1 MAPRV
6 SQRSRAQTERPRKRT
21 CVHAILRGFHLRWN
35 EAAHFALRKLYSCRG
50 LHTGG
55 GASGWGLRR
64 GETVPGVAAATL
76 PPPAGPAVW
85 RGLRGVAVHLR
96 VDADEELAMAR
107 VDLGLAKVARQR
119 LDHHLRQLA
128 RSSVSQP
135 AGGTIALPA
144 PVRQGPPG
152 APPRTNLEDCINRW
166 ERFVCSSAGT
176 CS

>member
-55 GASGWGLRR
+55 GASGCGLRR
-64 GETVPGVAAATL
+64 GETVPGAAAATL

-135 AGGTIALPA
+135 GGRSLC
-144 PVRQGPPG
+144 RRRCGRG
-152 APPRTNLEDCINRW
+152 
-166 ERFVCSSAGT
+166 SSRGST
-176 CS
+176 PNQSRRLYK